1 MHALLVV
8 AHGSRAKESNE
19 EVIRL
24 AESLNR
30 RPDSGFDTVI
40 CAFNQFSEPTAEQ
53 QIRVLADRGATTI
66 TVLPYFIAA
75 GSHVRVDLPEL
86 VETARSAYPQIRFRL
101 SPHFGAFRGVADLIV
116 GELSEGR
123 SA

>member
-1 MHALLVV
+1 MNALLVV
-8 AHGSRAKESNE
+8 AHGSRASESNE

-30 RPDSGFDTVI
+30 RPDSGFDTVL

-53 QIRVLADRGATTI
+53 QIKALVDLGARMI
-66 TVLPYFIAA
+66 TVFPYFIAA

-86 VETARSAYPQIRFRL
+86 IEAARKTYPQIQFRL
-101 SPHFGAFRGVADLIV
+101 SPHFGAFHGVADLIV
-116 GELSEGR
+116 RELKKG
-123 SA
+123 